1 MVREGAVALIVDAY
15 WYLMLAINRGHAA
28 ATYGVG
34 IDTPV
39 VLRRTEGGAKEA
51 E

>member
-1 MVREGAVALIVDAY
+1 
-15 WYLMLAINRGHAA
+15 MLAINRGHAA

-34 IDTPV
+34 IDAPG
-39 VLRRTEGGAKEA
+39 VLRRAAGGAKVA

>member
-1 MVREGAVALIVDAY
+1 MVPEGTAALIVDAY
-15 WYLMLAINRGHAA
+15 WHLMLAISRGHAA
-28 ATYGVG
+28 VTYGVG

-39 VLRRTEGGAKEA
+39 VLRRTGRGAREA

>member
-1 MVREGAVALIVDAY
+1 MVPEGTAALIVDAY
-15 WYLMLAINRGHAA
+15 WHLMLAINRGHAA

-34 IDTPV
+34 IDAPV
-39 VLRRTEGGAKEA
+39 VLRRAGDGAKEA